1 MGQTA
6 VVPTSASSSIKSTQ
20 PETVELGESLAITT
34 SAPMPVVTVTS
45 DQGKRLTM
53 IQGAQQPTIRARNTN
68 TTRMIPRK
76 TIRNHQSNTDPVKES
91 ELQNST
97 LRGPVPMFFD
107 EKETEPIAIDINQW
121 SQNDCRMSV
130 IWCDINIHDTNE
142 NIQKQKELEEVSKS
156 FHPFNDY
163 EACEEHIRHLD
174 TADEVI
180 LIVAGSI
187 GSVLIPL
194 VHDATQLCVIYIY
207 SMQGDYYRKQFE
219 GYNKVRRNNFN

>member
-1 MGQTA
+1 MGQTV
-6 VVPTSASSSIKSTQ
+6 VVPTLSSSINSTQ
-20 PETVELGESLAITT
+20 PETVELGESLAVTT
-34 SAPMPVVTVTS
+34 SAPMRIATVTS
-45 DQGKRLTM
+45 DQRKRLTM
-53 IQGAQQPTIRARNTN
+53 IQGAQQPTIPVRNTN
-68 TTRMIPRK
+68 TTHMIPRK
-76 TIRNHQSNTDPVKES
+76 TIRNHQSNTDPAKES
-91 ELQNST
+91 ELRNST
-97 LRGPVPMFFD
+97 LREPLPMFFD
-107 EKETEPIAIDINQW
+107 ENEAEPIAIGINQW
-121 SQNDCRMSV
+121 SQNDYRMSV

-142 NIQKQKELEEVSKS
+142 NIQIQKELEEVSKS

-207 SMQGDYYRKQFE
+207 SMHEDYYRKQFE